1 MVYVKCLLMCCK
13 TDFLMPRVRFIRTNF
28 VSWHQHIFSRMGHG
42 RIEAGLH
49 WVANGVRFRGHGFK
63 SRLHLSNSQII
74 DMNPAASARWHL
86 LSAPLKMTSY
96 IPVSGV
102 SNPVL
107 DVPNL
112 LEIVVVAREWCLSAG
127 TKPFSTHGRLT
138 RSIMLRMRREWRER
152 FSPPPIS
159 KETVIPAC
167 LTARASRTCR
177 DACRDHLP
185 VVAGKTFSEFPAHAH
200 AQF

>member
-1 MVYVKCLLMCCK
+1 
-13 TDFLMPRVRFIRTNF
+13 
-28 VSWHQHIFSRMGHG
+28 MGHG

-138 RSIMLRMRREWRER
+138 RYIMLQVAHAPGMAGTFLPTADFKGNSYPGMPHGTCVTHVPWCMSGSLTRGGGENVLGIPGTCARAILGIWRE
-152 FSPPPIS
+152 
-159 KETVIPAC
+159 TY
-167 LTARASRTCR
+167 RTWSI
-177 DACRDHLP
+177 
-185 VVAGKTFSEFPAHAH
+185 G
-200 AQF
+200 